1 MKTTFFV
8 CVGFPIFLVACDK
21 NSEVSRPDAGA
32 NREAKSGSLAASAG
46 SRDLKFKSRD
56 DLHSLPE
63 GIRLAALMEL
73 EPAARSAGLLALFEE
88 VIKRDLVLAMS
99 LLVANLDR
107 IAPDAAFAAIIKG
120 IYQASGREMLLEFH
134 EEVSGGLEEASPH
147 HATVFQGFLARLSEL
162 DPKAAKSALQE
173 GTTALNINA
182 FDLRDLMHNLG
193 ALTPEDYRAI
203 LASRSVGSR
212 KELALM
218 VVGEILAETGESPK
232 AVLELMELSS
242 AEVSQLLT
250 SWMDRQSLK
259 ITDSSVLNGILD
271 AMSSMPAEMRAKYV
285 NEGLA
290 GYFGRFSLPDAK
302 KVIEREALGVEE
314 TSALVCAF
322 SKSLTP
328 RELVE
333 LAREVPESERRDA
346 AIQMA
351 FRVWLELDSMAASAG
366 AEELPVRERDL
377 VYFVIASKML
387 RSGDSDAER
396 KYIDAIQDDEL
407 RAKAE
412 DRHRR
417 LRR

>member
-1 MKTTFFV
+1 MKTSFFL
-8 CVGFPIFLVACDK
+8 CIGFPVFLVACDK
-21 NSEVSRPDAGA
+21 NSEISRSDARA
-32 NREAKSGSLAASAG
+32 NREAKPGGPVASAG
-46 SRDLKFKSRD
+46 SPDVKFRSREDL
-56 DLHSLPE
+56 LSLPE
-63 GIRLAALMEL
+63 GIRLAALVEL
-73 EPAARSAGLLALFEE
+73 EPAARSAGLPSFFEE
-88 VIKRDLVLAMS
+88 IIKRDVMLAMS

-120 IYQASGREMLLEFH
+120 ICQASGRKMLLEFH
-134 EEVSGGLEEASPH
+134 EKVSGGLEEGSPH
-147 HATVFQGFLARLSEL
+147 QATVFQLFLARLSEL

-173 GTTALNINA
+173 GTIALNINA

-203 LASRSVGSR
+203 LASRSMGTR
-212 KELALM
+212 KEMALM
-218 VVGEILAETGESPK
+218 VVGEILAETGESPE
-232 AVLELMELSS
+232 AVLELMELNS

-259 ITDSSVLNGILD
+259 ITDSNVLNRILD

-285 NEGLA
+285 NEALA
-290 GYFGRFSLPDAK
+290 GYLGRFSLSDAK

-314 TSALVCAF
+314 TSALVSAF
-322 SKSLTP
+322 SRSLTP
-328 RELVE
+328 KELVD
-333 LAREVPESERRDA
+333 LTKEVPESERRDA

-351 FRVWLELDSMAASAG
+351 FRVWVNLDSMAAA
-366 AEELPVRERDL
+366 AAARELPERERDL
-377 VYFVIASKML
+377 AFFEIASKMSL
-387 RSGDSDAER
+387 LGDSDAGR

-412 DRHRR
+412 ERHRR

>member
-8 CVGFPIFLVACDK
+8 CIGFPVLLVACEK
-21 NSEVSRPDAGA
+21 NSEVSRSDAGA
-32 NREAKSGSLAASAG
+32 NREAKPEGLAASETG
-46 SRDLKFKSRD
+46 PDFKFTTRD
-56 DLHSLPE
+56 DLLSLPE
-63 GIRLAALMEL
+63 GMRLAALMEL
-73 EPAARSAGLLALFEE
+73 EPAARSAGLLAFFDEI
-88 VIKRDLVLAMS
+88 IKRDLVLAMS
-99 LLVANLDR
+99 LLVADLDR

-120 IYQASGREMLLEFH
+120 ICQASGREMLLEFH
-134 EEVSGGLEEASPH
+134 EKVSGGLEEGSPH
-147 HATVFQGFLARLSEL
+147 QATVFQGFLARLSEL

-203 LASRSVGSR
+203 LASGSMGTR
-212 KELALM
+212 KEMALM

-232 AVLELMELSS
+232 AVLELMELNS

-290 GYFGRFSLPDAK
+290 GYFGRFSLSDAK

-314 TSALVCAF
+314 TSALVSAF
-322 SKSLTP
+322 ARSLTP
-328 RELVE
+328 KELVE
-333 LAREVPESERRDA
+333 LTREVPESERRDA

-351 FRVWLELDSMAASAG
+351 FRVWVNLDSMAAG
-366 AEELPVRERDL
+366 AAARELPGRERDL
-377 VYFVIASKML
+377 AFFEIATKMSL
-387 RSGDSDAER
+387 LGDSDAGR
-396 KYIDAIQDDEL
+396 KYIDAIQDEEL